1 MIQFVDRDGRTFEFD
16 EEKFPIKVIP
26 TCESLIDDRR
36 LYINWTYI
44 NVNGERTKIIRSM
57 NLGR

>member
-1 MIQFVDRDGRTFEFD
+1 MIQFVDRDGRTFEVD

-26 TCESLIDDRR
+26 NCESLIDERR
-36 LYINWTYI
+36 LYINWTYVS
-44 NVNGERTKIIRSM
+44 VNGERTKIIKSM